1 MIRTRSAL
9 SSMLLAAA
17 LATSALLAGCC
28 EGSKCI
34 KDPPCKP
41 KCPCAKPCEAPCAP
55 APMAAPAPAPAP
67 APTPK

>member
-9 SSMLLAAA
+9 SSTLLAGA
-17 LATSALLAGCC
+17 LAAFALLAGCC

-41 KCPCAKPCEAPCAP
+41 KCAKPCEAPCAP
-55 APMAAPAPAPAP
+55 VPMPAPAPAP
-67 APTPK
+67 APMPK